1 MKVCSHCKT
10 QNNDSANYC
19 RQCGFVF
26 PDVNLQSGNI
36 DNSLVDKVNELQKR
50 VSDAEANSSNSQRE
64 INTLNSRVSSL
75 VNSNSSL
82 QNKLTQTER
91 QLSSA
96 NNAVNSERQKAQNAQ
111 KEADNAKKSLE
122 EAESSKSTL
131 HTFYIIALIAL
142 GITALVQFYGKQN
155 NESEINRLKSEKS
168 EINRLKSE
176 LESQVKTLKSENSNL
191 SNTNRSLSSVLE
203 KVGSKTPL
211 FLGDVS
217 IRNDGES
224 YGSTIYS
231 SRTTY
236 INPKVEIF
244 SLTDGRVDIN
254 VKLYTPYGLST
265 GTSSSGGYSYSDYF
279 YVSKNQTT
287 TCEFNGWG
295 GTDKGHWSSGNYRFE
310 FYYKGKCIGSKS
322 FTIY

>member
-26 PDVNLQSGNI
+26 PDVNLQSGNL
-36 DNSLVDKVNELQKR
+36 DNSLIDKVNELQKR

-75 VNSNSSL
+75 VSSNCTL

-96 NNAVNSERQKAQNAQ
+96 NSTINTERQKAQNAQ

-122 EAESSKSTL
+122 EVESSKSTL
-131 HTFYIIALIAL
+131 HLLYIIVIVVL
-142 GITALVQFYGKQN
+142 GITAFVQCNGNQN
-155 NESEINRLKSEKS
+155 KESEIYSLQNK
-168 EINRLKSE
+168 KSE
-176 LESQVKTLKSENSNL
+176 LETQINTLKSQ
-191 SNTNRSLSSVLE
+191 NTNLTNTNKSLSSVIE
-203 KVGSKTPL
+203 KVRSKTPL

-217 IRNDGES
+217 IRNSGES

-244 SLTDGRVDIN
+244 SLIDGRVDIN
-254 VKLYTPYGLST
+254 VKFYTPYGLST

-279 YVSKNQTT
+279 YVSKNQSTT
-287 TCEFNGWG
+287 YEFNGWG
-295 GTDKGHWSSGNYRFE
+295 GTHKGHWSSGNYRFE

>member
-26 PDVNLQSGNI
+26 PGINLKSGNI

-50 VSDAEANSSNSQRE
+50 VSDAEISSNNSQRE
-64 INTLNSRVSSL
+64 ISTLNSRVSSL
-75 VNSNSSL
+75 VSSNSTLQNDLAQTRRQLSSSNSSL
-82 QNKLTQTER
+82 NT
-91 QLSSA
+91 
-96 NNAVNSERQKAQNAQ
+96 ERQKAQNAQ
-111 KEADNAKKSLE
+111 KEADEAKKSLE

-131 HTFYIIALIAL
+131 HTLYIIALIAL
-142 GITALVQFYGKQN
+142 GITAFVQCNGNQN
-155 NESEINRLKSEKS
+155 KESEIYSLNNEKT
-168 EINRLKSE
+168 E
-176 LESQVKTLKSENSNL
+176 LTNQVKTLKSQNASL
-191 SNTNRSLSSVLE
+191 SNTNKSLSSIIE

-217 IRNDGES
+217 VRNSGEG
-224 YGSTIYS
+224 YGTTIYS
-231 SRTTY
+231 SKTTY

-244 SLTDGRVDIN
+244 SLVDGRVDIY
-254 VKLYTPYGLST
+254 VKFYTPYGLST

-279 YVSKNQTT
+279 YMTKNQST

-310 FYYKGKCIGSKS
+310 FYYKGKCIGTKS

>member
-1 MKVCSHCKT
+1 MANRICSHCKT
-10 QNNDSANYC
+10 ENSETANYC
-19 RQCGFVF
+19 RKCGFILPGGNTEVSS
-26 PDVNLQSGNI
+26 DKTLISKIKDLQEKISEVENESTSK
-36 DNSLVDKVNELQKR
+36 DNELINLSSEKTVLRQS
-50 VSDAEANSSNSQRE
+50 VS
-64 INTLNSRVSSL
+64 
-75 VNSNSSL
+75 
-82 QNKLTQTER
+82 KLQTENGNLR
-91 QLSSA
+91 SSLSSA
-96 NNAVNSERQKAQNAQ
+96 NKR
-111 KEADNAKKSLE
+111 ADSAEQEVKK
-122 EAESSKSTL
+122 
-131 HTFYIIALIAL
+131 
-142 GITALVQFYGKQN
+142 V
-155 NESEINRLKSEKS
+155 
-168 EINRLKSE
+168 KSE
-176 LESQVKTLKSENSNL
+176 LSESKSSKTAIHFLYIVLVTIGSIFGIVQYNNIDNEISSLNSDNLQLTEQINSLKSENSTL
-191 SNTNRSLSSVLE
+191 TKTNKSLAEILE
-203 KVGSKTPL
+203 KVGRKTPL
-211 FLGDVS
+211 FLGDISV
-217 IRNDGES
+217 RNSGES

-295 GTDKGHWSSGNYRFE
+295 GKDKGHWSSGNYRYE

>member
-1 MKVCSHCKT
+1 MKVCSRCKT

-26 PDVNLQSGNI
+26 PDVNLQSGNL
-36 DNSLVDKVNELQKR
+36 DNSLIDKVNELQKR

-75 VNSNSSL
+75 VSSNCTL

-96 NNAVNSERQKAQNAQ
+96 NSTINTERQKAQNAQ

-122 EAESSKSTL
+122 EVESSKSTL
-131 HTFYIIALIAL
+131 HLLYIIVIVVL
-142 GITALVQFYGKQN
+142 GITAFVQCNGNQN
-155 NESEINRLKSEKS
+155 KESEIYSLQNK
-168 EINRLKSE
+168 KSE
-176 LESQVKTLKSENSNL
+176 LETQINTLKSQ
-191 SNTNRSLSSVLE
+191 NTNLANTNKSLSSVIE
-203 KVGSKTPL
+203 KVRNKTPL

-217 IRNDGES
+217 IRNSGES

-244 SLTDGRVDIN
+244 SLIDGRVDIN
-254 VKLYTPYGLST
+254 VKFYTPYGLST
-265 GTSSSGGYSYSDYF
+265 GTSSSGGYSYSNYF
-279 YVSKNQTT
+279 YLSKNQST
-287 TCEFNGWG
+287 TCEFIGWG
-295 GTDKGHWSSGNYRFE
+295 GTHKGHWSSGNYRFE

>member
-50 VSDAEANSSNSQRE
+50 VSDAEANSINSQRE

-75 VNSNSSL
+75 VSTNSTL

-96 NNAVNSERQKAQNAQ
+96 NNTISSERQKAQNAQ
-111 KEADNAKKSLE
+111 KEVDNARKSLE
-122 EAESSKSTL
+122 DAESSKSTL
-131 HTFYIIALIAL
+131 HILYIIIIVIL
-142 GITALVQFYGKQN
+142 GITAFVQCNGNQSK
-155 NESEINRLKSEKS
+155 ESEIYSLQNK
-168 EINRLKSE
+168 KSE
-176 LESQVKTLKSENSNL
+176 LEGQVKTLKSENSNL
-191 SNTNRSLSSVLE
+191 SNTNKSLSSVLE

-217 IRNDGES
+217 IRNSGES

-265 GTSSSGGYSYSDYF
+265 GTSSSGGYSYSNYF

-295 GTDKGHWSSGNYRFE
+295 GKDKGHWSSGNYRFE

>member
-10 QNNDSANYC
+10 QNSESANYC

-36 DNSLVDKVNELQKR
+36 DNSLIDKVNELQKR
-50 VSDAEANSSNSQRE
+50 VSDAEANSNNSQRK

-75 VNSNSSL
+75 TSSNSSL
-82 QNKLTQTER
+82 QNKLAQTER

-96 NNAVNSERQKAQNAQ
+96 NSSINSERQKAQNAQ
-111 KEADNAKKSLE
+111 KEADNAKKSLQ

-131 HTFYIIALIAL
+131 HFLYILIIVVL
-142 GITALVQFYGKQN
+142 GITALVQCNGNQSK
-155 NESEINRLKSEKS
+155 ESEIYSLQNKKSD
-168 EINRLKSE
+168 
-176 LESQVKTLKSENSNL
+176 LESQVKTLKSQNANL
-191 SNTNRSLSSVLE
+191 SSTNKSLSSVLE

-217 IRNDGES
+217 VRNSGES

-231 SRTTY
+231 SNTTY
-236 INPKVEIF
+236 INPKVDIF

-279 YVSKNQTT
+279 YVTKNQTT

-295 GTDKGHWSSGNYRFE
+295 GSDKGQWSSGNYRFE
-310 FYYKGKCIGSKS
+310 FYYKGKCIGTKS

>member
-10 QNNDSANYC
+10 QNGDSANYC

-36 DNSLVDKVNELQKR
+36 DNSLIDKVNELQKR
-50 VSDAEANSSNSQRE
+50 VSDAEANSNNSQNE

-75 VNSNSSL
+75 VSKNTSL
-82 QNKLTQTER
+82 QNKLTQTEH
-91 QLSSA
+91 QLNSA
-96 NNAVNSERQKAQNAQ
+96 NSTIKSERQKVQNAQ
-111 KEADNAKKSLE
+111 KEADEAKKSLSK
-122 EAESSKSTL
+122 AKSSKLTL
-131 HTFYIIALIAL
+131 HVFYIIVLILFA
-142 GITALVQFYGKQN
+142 ITAFFQFGVNQTT
-155 NESEINRLKSEKS
+155 KS
-168 EINRLKSE
+168 EIYSLQNKKSE

-191 SNTNRSLSSVLE
+191 SNTNKSLSSVLE

-217 IRNDGES
+217 IRNSGES

-236 INPKVEIF
+236 INPKVDIF
-244 SLTDGRVDIN
+244 SLIDGKVDIY
-254 VKLYTPYGLST
+254 VKFYTPYGLST
-265 GTSSSGGYSYSDYF
+265 GDSNMKVPYGYSYGDSF
-279 YVSKNQTT
+279 YLSKNSSTS
-287 TCEFNGWG
+287 CEFSGWG
-295 GTDKGHWSSGNYRFE
+295 KEDKGHWSPGNYRFE

-322 FTIY
+322 FKVY

>member
-36 DNSLVDKVNELQKR
+36 DNSLIDKVNELQKR
-50 VSDAEANSSNSQRE
+50 VSDAEADSNNSQRE
-64 INTLNSRVSSL
+64 INTLNSKVSSL

-96 NNAVNSERQKAQNAQ
+96 NDTTFFERQKAQEAR
-111 KEADNAKKSLE
+111 KEADKAKNSLE

-131 HTFYIIALIAL
+131 HVLYMIAIIAL
-142 GITALVQFYGKQN
+142 GITAFVQCNQNLNKENEINYLYGK
-155 NESEINRLKSEKS
+155 KS
-168 EINRLKSE
+168 N
-176 LESQVKTLKSENSNL
+176 LESQVKTLKSQ
-191 SNTNRSLSSVLE
+191 NTDLTNANKSLSSVLE
-203 KVGSKTPL
+203 RIGSKTSL

-217 IRNDGES
+217 FRNSGES
-224 YGSTIYS
+224 YGNTIYS
-231 SRTTY
+231 NKTTY

-244 SLTDGRVDIN
+244 SLIDGRVDIN
-254 VKLYTPYGLST
+254 VKFYTPYGLST

-279 YVSKNQTT
+279 YVTKNQTT

-295 GTDKGHWSSGNYRFE
+295 GSDKGHWSSGNYRFE
-310 FYYKGKCIGSKS
+310 FYYKGKCIGTKS

>member
-26 PDVNLQSGNI
+26 PDVNLRSGKI
-36 DNSLVDKVNELQKR
+36 DNSLIDKVNELQKR
-50 VSDAEANSSNSQRE
+50 ISDAEANANNSQRE

-91 QLSSA
+91 QLTSA
-96 NNAVNSERQKAQNAQ
+96 NSTISSERQKAQNAQ

-131 HTFYIIALIAL
+131 HLLYIIVVVVF
-142 GITALVQFYGKQN
+142 GITALLQCNGNQN
-155 NESEINRLKSEKS
+155 KESKIYSLQNS
-168 EINRLKSE
+168 NSE
-176 LESQVKTLKSENSNL
+176 LENQIKTLKSQNANL
-191 SNTNRSLSSVLE
+191 TNTNKSLSSVIE

-217 IRNDGES
+217 IRNSGES

-231 SRTTY
+231 SKTTY

-244 SLTDGRVDIN
+244 SLTNGRVDIY
-254 VKLYTPYGLST
+254 VKFYTPYGLST

-279 YVSKNQTT
+279 YVTKNQTT
-287 TCEFNGWG
+287 TCEFIGWG
-295 GTDKGHWSSGNYRFE
+295 GTNKGHWSAGNYRFE

>member
-96 NNAVNSERQKAQNAQ
+96 NNAINSERQKAQNAQ

-122 EAESSKSTL
+122 ESESSKSTL
-131 HTFYIIALIAL
+131 HFLYIIALVIL
-142 GITALVQFYGKQN
+142 GITAFVQCNGNQN
-155 NESEINRLKSEKS
+155 KESEIYSLQNK
-168 EINRLKSE
+168 KSE
-176 LESQVKTLKSENSNL
+176 LENQINTLKSQ
-191 SNTNRSLSSVLE
+191 NTNLTNTNKSLSSVLE

-217 IRNDGES
+217 VRNSGES

-231 SRTTY
+231 SKTTY

-244 SLTDGRVDIN
+244 SLVDEKVDIY
-254 VKLYTPYGLST
+254 VKFYTPYGLST
-265 GTSSSGGYSYSDYF
+265 GSSSMKVPSGFSYGDSF
-279 YVSKNQTT
+279 YMKKNSST
-287 TCEFNGWG
+287 TCEFSGWG
-295 GTDKGHWSSGNYRFE
+295 SEKKGCWNSGNYRFE

>member
-142 GITALVQFYGKQN
+142 GITALVQCNGKQN

-168 EINRLKSE
+168 ELNTK
-176 LESQVKTLKSENSNL
+176 VKNLNDKVNSL
-191 SNTNRSLSSVLE
+191 QNTNSTLSGIVEKVSGNTPLIVSSVE
-203 KVGSKTPL
+203 
-211 FLGDVS
+211 
-217 IRNDGES
+217 IRDASTS
-224 YGSTIYS
+224 YGATIYS
-231 SRTTY
+231 KNTTY
-236 INPKVEIF
+236 LYPRITAYSLVDGSQKVY
-244 SLTDGRVDIN
+244 

-265 GTSSSGGYSYSDYF
+265 GNSSPSGYSYDYTI
-279 YVSKNQTT
+279 YPSKNQTGT
-287 TCEFNGWG
+287 YELSGWG
-295 GTDKGHWSSGNYRFE
+295 NNDKGNWGSGNYRVE
-310 FYYKGKCIGSKS
+310 IWCKGKCIGTKS